1 MSTNEEITKKVT
13 REVERAKKS
22 VEEKKV
28 VKRNMYEN
36 ALKLF
41 CSKRRRKS
49 EAKTKL
55 GTE

>member
-1 MSTNEEITKKVT
+1 MSTNEEIKKKVA
-13 REVERAKKS
+13 REVERGKKS

-28 VKRNMYEN
+28 VKINMDEN
-36 ALKLF
+36 ALKLL